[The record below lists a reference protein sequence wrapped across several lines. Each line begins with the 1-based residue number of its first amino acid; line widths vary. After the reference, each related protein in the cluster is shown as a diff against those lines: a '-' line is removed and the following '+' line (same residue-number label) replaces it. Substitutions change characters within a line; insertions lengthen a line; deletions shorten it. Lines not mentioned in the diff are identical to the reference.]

1 MFVFQSCCRAVRSAD
16 HFNNVESVVAEECTV
31 APTLD
36 SSMMRS
42 KSEIRIL
49 QKPIPQNYH
58 GIVAKARPRSL
69 FEASAIRVAKHSS
82 NKRHM
87 TGQPDTDNQG
97 IPARFMDAYLA
108 ALRDSNVR
116 YVNARNVSVTNRCQ
130 PKMVKVHTCMLSL
143 YKGAWMMV
151 VKLMG
156 LFFFCNAIA
165 DGQANQKLQDYLQNM
180 LVSLDR
186 ISKLQ

>member
-130 PKMVKVHTCMLSL
+130 PKMVKVHTCMLYLFLRCVDDGS
-143 YKGAWMMV
+143 KINAS
-151 VKLMG
+151 
-156 LFFFCNAIA
+156 LFFFFETR
-165 DGQANQKLQDYLQNM
+165 LQM
-180 LVSLDR
+180 GER
-186 ISKLQ
+186 IRNCRIIYRTCSSHWTG

>member
-87 TGQPDTDNQG
+87 TGQPDTDDQG

-116 YVNARNVSVTNRCQ
+116 YVNARIV
-130 PKMVKVHTCMLSL
+130 LSQKTL
-143 YKGAWMMV
+143 PAE
-151 VKLMG
+151 
-156 LFFFCNAIA
+156 
-165 DGQANQKLQDYLQNM
+165 DG
-180 LVSLDR
+180 
-186 ISKLQ
+186 